1 MGWSQRELAAWWG
14 RSESLVS
21 KIEQGVKRLDSV
33 DDARRL
39 ADLTG
44 VDVVW
49 LLGLD
54 GAGPGWRPAQSPAG
68 PAAGPAVAE
77 TAEASATEWETMLR
91 RMFML
96 GTAAALSTGVLAG
109 SLFDAERPGDG
120 RRRLAPEMVA
130 DMAIVAEKYRR
141 AYR

>member
-1 MGWSQRELAAWWG
+1 MNGGRLAQARRRMGWSQRELAAWWG

-21 KIEQGVKRLDSV
+21 KIEQGVKHLDSV
-33 DDARRL
+33 DARRL

-54 GAGPGWRPAQSPAG
+54 GAGSGWRPAQSPAAP
-68 PAAGPAVAE
+68 PAGQAAAE

-91 RMFML
+91 QMFML
-96 GTAAALSTGVLAG
+96 GKAAALSADAVAG
-109 SLFDAERPGDG
+109 
-120 RRRLAPEMVA
+120 
-130 DMAIVAEKYRR
+130 
-141 AYR
+141 

>member
-33 DDARRL
+33 DDARLL

-49 LLGLD
+49 LLELD
-54 GAGPGWRPAQSPAG
+54 GASGWRPAQSPAG
-68 PAAGPAVAE
+68 PAAGRAVAE

-91 RMFML
+91 RTFML
-96 GTAAALSTGVLAG
+96 GTAAALSTDALAG
-109 SLFDAERPGDG
+109 SLFDAEQS
-120 RRRLAPEMVA
+120 
-130 DMAIVAEKYRR
+130 
-141 AYR
+141 

>member
-1 MGWSQRELAAWWG
+1 MALAGPPRVVRLARGDCRDGGSRRLEPGRRINGGRLAQARRRMGWSQRELAAWWG

-54 GAGPGWRPAQSPAG
+54 GAGSGWRPAQSPAG
-68 PAAGPAVAE
+68 PPAGQ
-77 TAEASATEWETMLR
+77 
-91 RMFML
+91 
-96 GTAAALSTGVLAG
+96 TAA
-109 SLFDAERPGDG
+109 E
-120 RRRLAPEMVA
+120 
-130 DMAIVAEKYRR
+130 
-141 AYR
+141 